1 MTNKSKQE
9 PIEGELTNQEAV
21 AQVSNISD
29 LVLVVSGQVV
39 ESNLADV
46 AKQITANIDAI
57 PEVLETDQDFENAE
71 KVAKSLRSA
80 KKQLVARRDEALKA
94 AEELNAEFELIRQ
107 IEDKCSTK
115 ALTLEKLV
123 RDEKKRKREQMVD
136 ESYADCAR
144 HYDKHMDE
152 SDDFKL
158 ARPEIEYFDIQ
169 SHAAVIKGCSSWAS
183 MQDRLDK
190 RVEQIKVM
198 IDNAFNSIASN
209 AAAID
214 ATQLPALFQD
224 RKNLLLMDSEHLGSE
239 IRARVATHEAAEAK
253 KAAEAE
259 ATAAKIAAMTVTIE
273 QDGNYDVYVEG
284 EQPRRQFLKQGET
297 IVAEKLVLVAEKV
310 EADKENVG
318 SPVEAVDIEHT
329 ELAHSDLMP
338 PFEPNDQPEAVN
350 PAVIDNAPPFGN
362 KPQEAVADSDVHRS
376 LEIRLTVTATIE
388 RAKQIASMAH
398 GRFKNMP
405 EVHRVGLVD
414 PDKKHNAIMDML
426 NEELNKAGQE
436 ANAERRDGIAAAI
449 HIIEQVRG
457 I

>member
-1 MTNKSKQE
+1 MSNKSKKE
-9 PIEGELTNQEAV
+9 PIEGEVTNQDSA

-57 PEVLETDQDFENAE
+57 PEVLETEQDFENAE
-71 KVAKSLRSA
+71 KVAKGLRSA

-107 IEDKCSTK
+107 IEDKCSDK
-115 ALTLEKLV
+115 ALKLEKLV
-123 RDEKKRKREQMVD
+123 KDEKKRKREKMVD
-136 ESYADCAR
+136 DSYSECTR
-144 HYDKHMDE
+144 HYDDCIDKC
-152 SDDFKL
+152 SDFDL
-158 ARPEIEYFDIQ
+158 ARPKIDNFDIQ
-169 SHAAVIKGCSSWAS
+169 SHAAVIKGCSSWSS

-224 RKNLLLMDSEHLGSE
+224 RKNLLLMESEHLGSE

-259 ATAAKIAAMTVTIE
+259 STAAKIAAMTVVIE
-273 QDGNYDVYVEG
+273 QDGNYDIYVEG
-284 EQPRRQFLKQGET
+284 EQPKRQFLKQGET
-297 IVAEKLVLVAEKV
+297 IIAEKLVLVAEKV
-310 EADKENVG
+310 ETPETNNSETMTANTMQHADLE
-318 SPVEAVDIEHT
+318 
-329 ELAHSDLMP
+329 HSDLMP
-338 PFEPNDQPEAVN
+338 PFEPNDQPEVVN
-350 PAVIDNAPPFGN
+350 PAKVDNTPPFGA
-362 KPQEAVADSDVHRS
+362 KPQETINDSEVHRS
-376 LEIRLTVTATIE
+376 LEIRLSVTATTE

-398 GRFKNMP
+398 GRFKNLP

-414 PDKKHNAIMDML
+414 PNKKYNSIIGML

-436 ANAERRDGIAAAI
+436 ANVERRDGIAAAI